1 MRLGKILC
9 GNTISYNHS
18 MIDVKSD
25 NDYNIAYEI
34 WDFSIA
40 QKLSIS
46 AAYTSG
52 FEKEVQK
59 LEKIRS

>member
-1 MRLGKILC
+1 MRLGRILC

-25 NDYNIAYEI
+25 TDYNIAYEI
-34 WDFSIA
+34 WDFPIA

-52 FEKEVQK
+52 FEK
-59 LEKIRS
+59 

>member
-9 GNTISYNHS
+9 GNTINYNHG
-18 MIDVKSD
+18 MTDVKSD
-25 NDYNIAYEI
+25 TDYNIAYEI
-34 WDFSIA
+34 WDFPIA

-52 FEKEVQK
+52 FEK
-59 LEKIRS
+59 